1 MRIILA
7 SGSPRRKELLQ
18 LITSD
23 FEIIVSNIDETLD
36 KNLTLENQVSELAY
50 SKAKSVFDKL
60 DGDRIVIG
68 ADTIVTKNNEIYGKP
83 KDKANAKEMLK
94 KLLEGDRA
102 HEVITGVSVIMQ
114 KDNQY
119 QEIKTYDKAKVY
131 FTEISDTEL
140 DKWVDSGKALDKAGA
155 YGIQTEFCAFVEKI
169 DGNYDTVVGLPVYKI
184 YQILKKYHAFA

>member
-7 SGSPRRKELLQ
+7 SGSPRRKELFQ

-36 KNLTLENQVSELAY
+36 KNLTLENQVTKLAY

-60 DGDRIVIG
+60 EGDRIVIG

-83 KDKANAKEMLK
+83 KNKTNAKEMLK

-102 HEVITGVSVIMQ
+102 HEVITGIGVIIQ
-114 KDNQY
+114 KGNQY
-119 QEIKTYDKAKVY
+119 QEIKTFDKTKVY
-131 FTEISDTEL
+131 FTEISDTDL
-140 DKWVDSGKALDKAGA
+140 DKWVNSGKALDKAGA
-155 YGIQTEFCAFVEKI
+155 YGIQTEFGIFVEKI
-169 DGNYDTVVGLPVYKI
+169 EGNYDTVVGFPTYKI
-184 YQILKKYHAFA
+184 YQILSPYLNI